1 MSEALAHDIILR
13 SLAALRERNIVPSV
27 DIPAITLV
35 PLEDGHGYQ
44 TPIAIALAEA
54 AAVADIPDVSAEAL
68 AISIATYLDEVV
80 DAVPAYAVFE
90 HVAAMSDGMIHFYLR
105 ADAFSTTR

>member
-35 PLEDGHGYQ
+35 PLENGRGYQ
-44 TPIAIALAEA
+44 TSIAVALAEEA
-54 AAVADIPDVSAEAL
+54 VVADIPNVSAEAL
-68 AISIATYLDEVV
+68 ATSIAAYLDEVV
-80 DAVPAYAVFE
+80 GIVPAYAVFE
-90 HVAAMSDGMIHFYLR
+90 HVTAVSDGIIHFYFC
-105 ADAFSTTR
+105 ADEISATR